1 MNTQFC
7 LSADKLWLRGISGTS
22 CITYYAAF
30 LKYLQMAY
38 LFFCL
43 DVLNKTPLIKILYIN
58 GLFVT
63 IHRHILTVTHS
74 HPVQFYFLDYRC
86 LYDLLQVS
94 NIYIYIYIYIQ
105 SSHLHSICPR
115 KANIWMDIIYQLLDR
130 YLGPDPVWHWDCAFS
145 RSIWPRD
152 VVSCLVE
159 CTVPGCFPVSLNIP
173 LSGAS
178 KTHLKIIILIISL
191 NHWLLSLILLSLL
204 LSLYFQIPSVW
215 EVTFFRKL
223 PSCFCATF
231 TKFLPSA
238 IFINPSADRIPSLC
252 LSVLNKTPI
261 IFQTNGLCTRH
272 NRYSFHYHHF
282 TS

>member
-7 LSADKLWLRGISGTS
+7 RSADKLWLRGISGTS

-94 NIYIYIYIYIQ
+94 NIYIYIYIYI
-105 SSHLHSICPR
+105 
-115 KANIWMDIIYQLLDR
+115 Y
-130 YLGPDPVWHWDCAFS
+130 
-145 RSIWPRD
+145 
-152 VVSCLVE
+152 
-159 CTVPGCFPVSLNIP
+159 
-173 LSGAS
+173 
-178 KTHLKIIILIISL
+178 
-191 NHWLLSLILLSLL
+191 
-204 LSLYFQIPSVW
+204 
-215 EVTFFRKL
+215 
-223 PSCFCATF
+223 
-231 TKFLPSA
+231 TKFSPAFHLSKEGKYMNGYYLPT
-238 IFINPSADRIPSLC
+238 IR
-252 LSVLNKTPI
+252 
-261 IFQTNGLCTRH
+261 
-272 NRYSFHYHHF
+272 
-282 TS
+282 